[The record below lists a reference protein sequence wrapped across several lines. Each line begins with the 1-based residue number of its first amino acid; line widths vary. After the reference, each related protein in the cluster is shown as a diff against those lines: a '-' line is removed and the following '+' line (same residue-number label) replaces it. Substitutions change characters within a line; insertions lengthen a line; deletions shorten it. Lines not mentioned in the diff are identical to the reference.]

1 MKKQET
7 ANTSLKENRTHGT
20 VQYPVALYEWN
31 GENEWHVVPHWHEEM
46 EWIYFQKGDFPV
58 WVNTKEYQVHAPAFM
73 CIHPEE
79 LHALILE
86 KDGVESAVVFPV
98 DILCF
103 ERYDAAEA
111 KVLGPLA
118 EGKFR
123 MPVLCQSGDAAF
135 EELSACYKEIEQML
149 RQMKEYDMAK
159 KQYPDSRTAQ
169 GNVVEKPTQNLQRN
183 VADKSIQKQ
192 QRNMAGESIQNLQ
205 KNMLYLN
212 IKAKMLELIAVA
224 YKYDL
229 LTRQVREGR
238 EESGTVENLKK
249 VLQYIGEHYS
259 SPIRL
264 SELAEL
270 VNMNEQ
276 YFCRYF
282 KKNIGKTITE
292 YINVIRVEKA
302 ATALAET
309 EDKIIDIASACGFD
323 NTGYFIRRFK
333 KEKGM
338 TPSEYRKKSK

>member
-1 MKKQET
+1 MERCSIRLLCT
-7 ANTSLKENRTHGT
+7 NGT
-20 VQYPVALYEWN
+20 EKMSGMWFRIGMRKWN
-31 GENEWHVVPHWHEEM
+31 GS
-46 EWIYFQKGDFPV
+46 IFKKAISRY
-58 WVNTKEYQVHAPAFM
+58 TKEYQVHAPAFM

-86 KDGVESAVVFPV
+86 KDGIESAVVFPL

-118 EGKFR
+118 EGKLR

-149 RQMKEYDMAK
+149 RQMEEYDTK
-159 KQYPDSRTAQ
+159 KAQHQDS
-169 GNVVEKPTQNLQRN
+169 
-183 VADKSIQKQ
+183 SIT
-192 QRNMAGESIQNLQ
+192 RENMPGEPKQNLQ

-229 LTRQVREGR
+229 FTRQVREDR

-249 VLQYIGEHYS
+249 VLQYIGEHYG

-309 EDKIIDIASACGFD
+309 EDKIIDIAAACGFD

>member
-58 WVNTKEYQVHAPAFM
+58 WINTKEYQVHAPAFM

-86 KDGVESAVVFPV
+86 KDGIESAVVFPV

-118 EGKFR
+118 EGKLR

-149 RQMKEYDMAK
+149 RQMKE
-159 KQYPDSRTAQ
+159 
-169 GNVVEKPTQNLQRN
+169 
-183 VADKSIQKQ
+183 
-192 QRNMAGESIQNLQ
+192 Q
-205 KNMLYLN
+205 KNMFYLN

-249 VLQYIGEHYS
+249 VLQYIGENYS
-259 SPIRL
+259 SPLRL

-309 EDKIIDIASACGFD
+309 EDKIIDIAAACGFD

>member
-58 WVNTKEYQVHAPAFM
+58 WINTKEYQVHAPAFM

-86 KDGVESAVVFPV
+86 KDGIESAVVFPV

-149 RQMKEYDMAK
+149 RQMKE
-159 KQYPDSRTAQ
+159 
-169 GNVVEKPTQNLQRN
+169 
-183 VADKSIQKQ
+183 
-192 QRNMAGESIQNLQ
+192 Q
-205 KNMLYLN
+205 KNMFYLN

-249 VLQYIGEHYS
+249 VLQYIGENYS
-259 SPIRL
+259 SPLRL

-309 EDKIIDIASACGFD
+309 EDKIIDIAAACGFD

>member
-58 WVNTKEYQVHAPAFM
+58 WINTKEYQVHAPAFI

-86 KDGVESAVVFPV
+86 KDGIESAVVFPV

-118 EGKFR
+118 EGKLR

-149 RQMKEYDMAK
+149 RQMKE
-159 KQYPDSRTAQ
+159 
-169 GNVVEKPTQNLQRN
+169 
-183 VADKSIQKQ
+183 
-192 QRNMAGESIQNLQ
+192 Q
-205 KNMLYLN
+205 KNMFYLN

-224 YKYDL
+224 YKHDL

-238 EESGTVENLKK
+238 EEAGTVENLKK

-264 SELAEL
+264 FELAEL

-309 EDKIIDIASACGFD
+309 EDKIIDIAAACGFD

>member
-1 MKKQET
+1 MKKQEM

-58 WVNTKEYQVHAPAFM
+58 WINTKEYQVHAPAFM

-86 KDGVESAVVFPV
+86 KDGIESAVVFPV

-118 EGKFR
+118 EGKLR

-149 RQMKEYDMAK
+149 RQMKE
-159 KQYPDSRTAQ
+159 
-169 GNVVEKPTQNLQRN
+169 
-183 VADKSIQKQ
+183 
-192 QRNMAGESIQNLQ
+192 Q
-205 KNMLYLN
+205 KNMFYLN

-238 EESGTVENLKK
+238 EEAGTVENLKK

-323 NTGYFIRRFK
+323 NIGYFIRRFK
-333 KEKGM
+333 KEKDM

>member
-1 MKKQET
+1 MKKQEM

-58 WVNTKEYQVHAPAFM
+58 WINTKEYQVHAPAFM

-86 KDGVESAVVFPV
+86 KDGIESAVVFPL

-118 EGKFR
+118 EGKLR

-149 RQMKEYDMAK
+149 RQMKE
-159 KQYPDSRTAQ
+159 
-169 GNVVEKPTQNLQRN
+169 
-183 VADKSIQKQ
+183 
-192 QRNMAGESIQNLQ
+192 Q

-229 LTRQVREGR
+229 FTRQVREDR

-249 VLQYIGEHYS
+249 VLQYIGEHYG

-292 YINVIRVEKA
+292 YINMIRVEKA

-323 NTGYFIRRFK
+323 NIGYFIRRFK

>member
-58 WVNTKEYQVHAPAFM
+58 WINTKEYQVHAPAFI

-86 KDGVESAVVFPV
+86 KDGIESAVVFPV

-118 EGKFR
+118 EGKLR
-123 MPVLCQSGDAAF
+123 MPVLCQNGDAAF

-149 RQMKEYDMAK
+149 RQMKE
-159 KQYPDSRTAQ
+159 
-169 GNVVEKPTQNLQRN
+169 
-183 VADKSIQKQ
+183 
-192 QRNMAGESIQNLQ
+192 Q
-205 KNMLYLN
+205 KNMFYLN

-309 EDKIIDIASACGFD
+309 EDKIIDIAAACGFD

-333 KEKGM
+333 KEKDM

>member
-58 WVNTKEYQVHAPAFM
+58 WINTKEYQVHAPAFI

-86 KDGVESAVVFPV
+86 KDGIESAVVFPV

-118 EGKFR
+118 EGKLR

-149 RQMKEYDMAK
+149 RQMKE
-159 KQYPDSRTAQ
+159 
-169 GNVVEKPTQNLQRN
+169 
-183 VADKSIQKQ
+183 
-192 QRNMAGESIQNLQ
+192 Q
-205 KNMLYLN
+205 KNMFYLN

-224 YKYDL
+224 YKHDL

-238 EESGTVENLKK
+238 EEAGTVENLKK

-264 SELAEL
+264 FELAEL

-309 EDKIIDIASACGFD
+309 EDKIIDIAAACGFD

-338 TPSEYRKKSK
+338 TPSEYRKRSK

>member
-58 WVNTKEYQVHAPAFM
+58 WINTKEYQVHAPAFM

-86 KDGVESAVVFPV
+86 KDGIESAVVFPV

-118 EGKFR
+118 EGKLR

-149 RQMKEYDMAK
+149 RQMKE
-159 KQYPDSRTAQ
+159 
-169 GNVVEKPTQNLQRN
+169 
-183 VADKSIQKQ
+183 
-192 QRNMAGESIQNLQ
+192 Q
-205 KNMLYLN
+205 KNMFYLN

-238 EESGTVENLKK
+238 EEAGTVENLKK

>member
-58 WVNTKEYQVHAPAFM
+58 WINTKEYQVHAPAFI

-86 KDGVESAVVFPV
+86 KDGIESAVVFPV

-118 EGKFR
+118 EGKLR

-149 RQMKEYDMAK
+149 RQMKK
-159 KQYPDSRTAQ
+159 
-169 GNVVEKPTQNLQRN
+169 
-183 VADKSIQKQ
+183 
-192 QRNMAGESIQNLQ
+192 Q

-224 YKYDL
+224 YKHDL

-238 EESGTVENLKK
+238 EEAGTVENLKK

-309 EDKIIDIASACGFD
+309 EDKIIDIAAACGFD

>member
-1 MKKQET
+1 MKKQEMV
-7 ANTSLKENRTHGT
+7 NTSLKENRTHGT

-58 WVNTKEYQVHAPAFM
+58 WINTKEYQVHAPAFM

-86 KDGVESAVVFPV
+86 KDGIESAVVFPV

-118 EGKFR
+118 EGKLR

-149 RQMKEYDMAK
+149 RQMKE
-159 KQYPDSRTAQ
+159 
-169 GNVVEKPTQNLQRN
+169 
-183 VADKSIQKQ
+183 
-192 QRNMAGESIQNLQ
+192 Q

-224 YKYDL
+224 YKHDL

-238 EESGTVENLKK
+238 EEAGTVENLKK

-309 EDKIIDIASACGFD
+309 EDKIIDIAAACGFD

>member
-58 WVNTKEYQVHAPAFM
+58 WINTKEYQVHAPAFM

-79 LHALILE
+79 LHALILQ
-86 KDGVESAVVFPV
+86 KDGIESAVVFPV

-118 EGKFR
+118 EGKLR

-149 RQMKEYDMAK
+149 RQMKE
-159 KQYPDSRTAQ
+159 
-169 GNVVEKPTQNLQRN
+169 
-183 VADKSIQKQ
+183 
-192 QRNMAGESIQNLQ
+192 Q

-224 YKYDL
+224 YKHDL

-238 EESGTVENLKK
+238 EEAGTVENLKK

-264 SELAEL
+264 FELAEL

-309 EDKIIDIASACGFD
+309 EDKIIDIAAACGFD

>member
-58 WVNTKEYQVHAPAFM
+58 WINTKEYQVHAPAFI

-86 KDGVESAVVFPV
+86 KDGIESAVVFPV

-118 EGKFR
+118 EGKLR

-135 EELSACYKEIEQML
+135 EELSACYKKIEQML
-149 RQMKEYDMAK
+149 RQMKE
-159 KQYPDSRTAQ
+159 
-169 GNVVEKPTQNLQRN
+169 
-183 VADKSIQKQ
+183 
-192 QRNMAGESIQNLQ
+192 Q
-205 KNMLYLN
+205 KNMFYLN

-224 YKYDL
+224 YKHDL

-238 EESGTVENLKK
+238 EEAGTVENLKK

-309 EDKIIDIASACGFD
+309 EDKIIDIAAACGFD
-323 NTGYFIRRFK
+323 NIGYFIRRFK

>member
-58 WVNTKEYQVHAPAFM
+58 WINTKEYQVHAPAFI

-86 KDGVESAVVFPV
+86 KDGIESAVVFPV

-118 EGKFR
+118 EGKLR

-135 EELSACYKEIEQML
+135 EELSACYKKIEQML
-149 RQMKEYDMAK
+149 RQMKE
-159 KQYPDSRTAQ
+159 
-169 GNVVEKPTQNLQRN
+169 
-183 VADKSIQKQ
+183 
-192 QRNMAGESIQNLQ
+192 Q
-205 KNMLYLN
+205 KNMFYLN

-238 EESGTVENLKK
+238 EEAGTVENLKK

-309 EDKIIDIASACGFD
+309 EDKIIDIAAACGFD

>member
-58 WVNTKEYQVHAPAFM
+58 WINTKEYQVHAPAFM

-86 KDGVESAVVFPV
+86 KNGIESAVVFPV

-118 EGKFR
+118 EGKLR

-149 RQMKEYDMAK
+149 RQMKE
-159 KQYPDSRTAQ
+159 
-169 GNVVEKPTQNLQRN
+169 
-183 VADKSIQKQ
+183 
-192 QRNMAGESIQNLQ
+192 Q
-205 KNMLYLN
+205 KNMFYLN

-238 EESGTVENLKK
+238 EEAGTVENLKK

-309 EDKIIDIASACGFD
+309 EDKIIDIAAACGFD

>member
-1 MKKQET
+1 MKKQEM

-58 WVNTKEYQVHAPAFM
+58 WINTKEYQVHAPAFI

-86 KDGVESAVVFPV
+86 KDGIESAVVFPV

-118 EGKFR
+118 EGKLR

-149 RQMKEYDMAK
+149 RQMKE
-159 KQYPDSRTAQ
+159 
-169 GNVVEKPTQNLQRN
+169 
-183 VADKSIQKQ
+183 
-192 QRNMAGESIQNLQ
+192 Q
-205 KNMLYLN
+205 KNMFYLN

-224 YKYDL
+224 YKHDL

-238 EESGTVENLKK
+238 EEAGTVENLKK

>member
-58 WVNTKEYQVHAPAFM
+58 WINTKEYQVHAPAFM

-86 KDGVESAVVFPV
+86 KDGIESAVVFPV

-118 EGKFR
+118 EGKLR
-123 MPVLCQSGDAAF
+123 MPVLCRSGDAAF

-149 RQMKEYDMAK
+149 RQMKE
-159 KQYPDSRTAQ
+159 
-169 GNVVEKPTQNLQRN
+169 
-183 VADKSIQKQ
+183 
-192 QRNMAGESIQNLQ
+192 Q
-205 KNMLYLN
+205 KNMFYLN

-238 EESGTVENLKK
+238 EEAGTVENLKK

-276 YFCRYF
+276 YFCWYF

-309 EDKIIDIASACGFD
+309 EDKIIDIAAACGFD
-323 NTGYFIRRFK
+323 NIGYFIRRFK

>member
-1 MKKQET
+1 MKKQEM
-7 ANTSLKENRTHGT
+7 ANTLLKENRTHGT

-58 WVNTKEYQVHAPAFM
+58 WINTKKYQVHAPAFM

-86 KDGVESAVVFPV
+86 KNGIESAVVFPV

-118 EGKFR
+118 EGKLR

-135 EELSACYKEIEQML
+135 EELSACYKEIEQVL
-149 RQMKEYDMAK
+149 RQMKEHDTK
-159 KQYPDSRTAQ
+159 KGQHLDSSITR
-169 GNVVEKPTQNLQRN
+169 EN
-183 VADKSIQKQ
+183 VA
-192 QRNMAGESIQNLQ
+192 GEPKQNLQ

-229 LTRQVREGR
+229 FTRQVREDR

-249 VLQYIGEHYS
+249 VLQYIGEHYG

-309 EDKIIDIASACGFD
+309 EDKVIDIAAACGFD
-323 NTGYFIRRFK
+323 NIGYFIRRFK

>member
-1 MKKQET
+1 MKKQEM
-7 ANTSLKENRTHGT
+7 ANTLLKENRTHGT

-58 WVNTKEYQVHAPAFM
+58 WINTKEYQVHAPAFM

-86 KDGVESAVVFPV
+86 KDGIESAVVFPV

-118 EGKFR
+118 EGKLR

-149 RQMKEYDMAK
+149 RQMKE
-159 KQYPDSRTAQ
+159 
-169 GNVVEKPTQNLQRN
+169 
-183 VADKSIQKQ
+183 
-192 QRNMAGESIQNLQ
+192 Q
-205 KNMLYLN
+205 KNMFYLN

-224 YKYDL
+224 YKHDL

-249 VLQYIGEHYS
+249 VLQYIGEHYG

-309 EDKIIDIASACGFD
+309 EDKIIDIAAACGFD

>member
-46 EWIYFQKGDFPV
+46 EWIYFWKGDFPV
-58 WVNTKEYQVHAPAFM
+58 WINTKEYQVHAPAFM

-86 KDGVESAVVFPV
+86 KNGIESAVVFPV

-118 EGKFR
+118 EGKLR

-149 RQMKEYDMAK
+149 RQMKE
-159 KQYPDSRTAQ
+159 
-169 GNVVEKPTQNLQRN
+169 
-183 VADKSIQKQ
+183 
-192 QRNMAGESIQNLQ
+192 Q
-205 KNMLYLN
+205 KNMFYLN

-238 EESGTVENLKK
+238 EEAGTVENLKK

-309 EDKIIDIASACGFD
+309 EDKIIDIAAACGFD

>member
-58 WVNTKEYQVHAPAFM
+58 WINTKEYQVHAPAFM

-86 KDGVESAVVFPV
+86 KDGIESAVVFPV

-118 EGKFR
+118 EGKLR

-149 RQMKEYDMAK
+149 RQMKE
-159 KQYPDSRTAQ
+159 
-169 GNVVEKPTQNLQRN
+169 
-183 VADKSIQKQ
+183 
-192 QRNMAGESIQNLQ
+192 Q
-205 KNMLYLN
+205 KNIFYLN

-238 EESGTVENLKK
+238 EEAGTVENLKK

-323 NTGYFIRRFK
+323 NIGYFIRRFK

>member
-1 MKKQET
+1 MKKQEM

-58 WVNTKEYQVHAPAFM
+58 WINTKEYQVHAPAFM

-86 KDGVESAVVFPV
+86 KDGIESAVVFPV
-98 DILCF
+98 DILCS

-118 EGKFR
+118 EGKLR

-135 EELSACYKEIEQML
+135 EELSACYKEIEQVL
-149 RQMKEYDMAK
+149 RQMKEHDTK
-159 KQYPDSRTAQ
+159 KGQHLDSSITR
-169 GNVVEKPTQNLQRN
+169 EN
-183 VADKSIQKQ
+183 VA
-192 QRNMAGESIQNLQ
+192 GEPKQNLQ

-229 LTRQVREGR
+229 FTRQVREDR

-249 VLQYIGEHYS
+249 VLQYIGEHYG

-323 NTGYFIRRFK
+323 NIGYFIRRFK

>member
-58 WVNTKEYQVHAPAFM
+58 WINTKEYQVHAPAFM

-86 KDGVESAVVFPV
+86 KDGIESAVVFPV

-118 EGKFR
+118 EGKLR

-149 RQMKEYDMAK
+149 RQMKE
-159 KQYPDSRTAQ
+159 
-169 GNVVEKPTQNLQRN
+169 
-183 VADKSIQKQ
+183 
-192 QRNMAGESIQNLQ
+192 Q
-205 KNMLYLN
+205 KNMFYLN

-238 EESGTVENLKK
+238 EEAGTVENLKK

-259 SPIRL
+259 SPICL

>member
-1 MKKQET
+1 MKKQEM

-58 WVNTKEYQVHAPAFM
+58 WINTKEYQVHAPAFM

-86 KDGVESAVVFPV
+86 KDGIESAVVFPV

-118 EGKFR
+118 EGKLR

-149 RQMKEYDMAK
+149 RQMKE
-159 KQYPDSRTAQ
+159 
-169 GNVVEKPTQNLQRN
+169 
-183 VADKSIQKQ
+183 
-192 QRNMAGESIQNLQ
+192 Q

-238 EESGTVENLKK
+238 EEAGTVENLKK

-323 NTGYFIRRFK
+323 NIGYFIRRFK
-333 KEKGM
+333 KEKDM
-338 TPSEYRKKSK
+338 TPSEYRKSQNSTIK

>member
-7 ANTSLKENRTHGT
+7 ANTSLKENRIHGT

-58 WVNTKEYQVHAPAFM
+58 WINTKEYQVHAPAFM

-86 KDGVESAVVFPV
+86 KDGIESAVVFPV

-118 EGKFR
+118 EGKLR

-149 RQMKEYDMAK
+149 RQMKE
-159 KQYPDSRTAQ
+159 
-169 GNVVEKPTQNLQRN
+169 
-183 VADKSIQKQ
+183 
-192 QRNMAGESIQNLQ
+192 Q
-205 KNMLYLN
+205 KNMFYLN

-224 YKYDL
+224 YKHDL

-238 EESGTVENLKK
+238 EEAGTVENLKK

-309 EDKIIDIASACGFD
+309 ENKIIDIAAACGFD

>member
-1 MKKQET
+1 MKKQEM

-58 WVNTKEYQVHAPAFM
+58 WINTKEYQVHAPAFI

-86 KDGVESAVVFPV
+86 KDGIESAVVFPV

-118 EGKFR
+118 EGKLR

-149 RQMKEYDMAK
+149 RQMKE
-159 KQYPDSRTAQ
+159 
-169 GNVVEKPTQNLQRN
+169 
-183 VADKSIQKQ
+183 
-192 QRNMAGESIQNLQ
+192 Q

-224 YKYDL
+224 YKHDL

-238 EESGTVENLKK
+238 EEAGTVENLKK

>member
-58 WVNTKEYQVHAPAFM
+58 WINTKEYQVHAPAFM

-86 KDGVESAVVFPV
+86 KDGIESAVVFPA

-118 EGKFR
+118 EGKLR

-149 RQMKEYDMAK
+149 RQMKE
-159 KQYPDSRTAQ
+159 
-169 GNVVEKPTQNLQRN
+169 
-183 VADKSIQKQ
+183 
-192 QRNMAGESIQNLQ
+192 Q
-205 KNMLYLN
+205 KNMFYLN

-224 YKYDL
+224 YKHDL

-238 EESGTVENLKK
+238 EEAGTVENLKK

-309 EDKIIDIASACGFD
+309 EDKIIDIAAACGFD

>member
-58 WVNTKEYQVHAPAFM
+58 WINTKEYQVHAPAFI

-86 KDGVESAVVFPV
+86 KDGIESAVVFPV

-118 EGKFR
+118 EGKLR

-149 RQMKEYDMAK
+149 RQMKE
-159 KQYPDSRTAQ
+159 
-169 GNVVEKPTQNLQRN
+169 
-183 VADKSIQKQ
+183 
-192 QRNMAGESIQNLQ
+192 Q

-224 YKYDL
+224 YKHDL

-238 EESGTVENLKK
+238 EEAGTVENLKK

-264 SELAEL
+264 FELAEL

-309 EDKIIDIASACGFD
+309 EDKIIDIAAACGFD

-338 TPSEYRKKSK
+338 TPSEYRKRSK

>member
-58 WVNTKEYQVHAPAFM
+58 WINTKEYQVHAPAFM

-86 KDGVESAVVFPV
+86 KDGIESAVVFPV

-118 EGKFR
+118 EGKLR

-135 EELSACYKEIEQML
+135 EELSACYKEVEQML
-149 RQMKEYDMAK
+149 RQMKE
-159 KQYPDSRTAQ
+159 
-169 GNVVEKPTQNLQRN
+169 
-183 VADKSIQKQ
+183 
-192 QRNMAGESIQNLQ
+192 Q
-205 KNMLYLN
+205 KNMFYLN

-238 EESGTVENLKK
+238 EEAGTVENLKK

-323 NTGYFIRRFK
+323 NIGYFIRRFK
-333 KEKGM
+333 KEKDM

>member
-1 MKKQET
+1 MKKQEM

-58 WVNTKEYQVHAPAFM
+58 WINTKEYQVHAPAFM

-86 KDGVESAVVFPV
+86 KDGIESAVVFPV

-118 EGKFR
+118 EGKLR

-149 RQMKEYDMAK
+149 RQMKE
-159 KQYPDSRTAQ
+159 
-169 GNVVEKPTQNLQRN
+169 
-183 VADKSIQKQ
+183 
-192 QRNMAGESIQNLQ
+192 Q
-205 KNMLYLN
+205 KNMFYLN

-238 EESGTVENLKK
+238 EEAGTVENLKK

>member
-1 MKKQET
+1 MKKQEM

-58 WVNTKEYQVHAPAFM
+58 WINTKEYQVHAPAFM

-86 KDGVESAVVFPV
+86 KDGIESAVVFPV

-118 EGKFR
+118 EGKLR

-149 RQMKEYDMAK
+149 RQMKE
-159 KQYPDSRTAQ
+159 
-169 GNVVEKPTQNLQRN
+169 
-183 VADKSIQKQ
+183 QKT
-192 QRNMAGESIQNLQ
+192 MF
-205 KNMLYLN
+205 YLN

-238 EESGTVENLKK
+238 EEAGTVENLKK

>member
-58 WVNTKEYQVHAPAFM
+58 WINTKEYQVHAPAFM

-86 KDGVESAVVFPV
+86 KDGIESAVVFPV

-118 EGKFR
+118 EGKLR

-149 RQMKEYDMAK
+149 RQMKE
-159 KQYPDSRTAQ
+159 
-169 GNVVEKPTQNLQRN
+169 
-183 VADKSIQKQ
+183 
-192 QRNMAGESIQNLQ
+192 Q
-205 KNMLYLN
+205 KNMFYLN

-224 YKYDL
+224 YKHDL

-238 EESGTVENLKK
+238 EEAGTVENLKK

-309 EDKIIDIASACGFD
+309 EDKIIDIAAACGFD

>member
-1 MKKQET
+1 MKKQEM
-7 ANTSLKENRTHGT
+7 ANTLLKENRTHGT

-58 WVNTKEYQVHAPAFM
+58 WINTKEYQVHAPAFM

-86 KDGVESAVVFPV
+86 KDGIESAVVFPV

-118 EGKFR
+118 EGKLR

-149 RQMKEYDMAK
+149 RQMKE
-159 KQYPDSRTAQ
+159 
-169 GNVVEKPTQNLQRN
+169 
-183 VADKSIQKQ
+183 
-192 QRNMAGESIQNLQ
+192 Q
-205 KNMLYLN
+205 KNMFYLN

-224 YKYDL
+224 YKHDL

-238 EESGTVENLKK
+238 EEAGTVENLKK

>member
-58 WVNTKEYQVHAPAFM
+58 WINTKEYQVHAPAFM

-86 KDGVESAVVFPV
+86 KDGIESAVVFPV

-118 EGKFR
+118 EGKLR
-123 MPVLCQSGDAAF
+123 MPVLCRSGDAAF

-149 RQMKEYDMAK
+149 RQMKE
-159 KQYPDSRTAQ
+159 
-169 GNVVEKPTQNLQRN
+169 
-183 VADKSIQKQ
+183 
-192 QRNMAGESIQNLQ
+192 Q
-205 KNMLYLN
+205 KNMFYLN

-224 YKYDL
+224 YKHDL

-238 EESGTVENLKK
+238 EEAGTVENLKK

-264 SELAEL
+264 FELAEL

-309 EDKIIDIASACGFD
+309 EDKIIDIAAACGFD
-323 NTGYFIRRFK
+323 NIGYFIRRFK

>member
-58 WVNTKEYQVHAPAFM
+58 WINTKEYQVHAPAFM

-86 KDGVESAVVFPV
+86 KDGIESAVVFPV

-118 EGKFR
+118 EGKLR

-149 RQMKEYDMAK
+149 RQMKE
-159 KQYPDSRTAQ
+159 
-169 GNVVEKPTQNLQRN
+169 
-183 VADKSIQKQ
+183 
-192 QRNMAGESIQNLQ
+192 Q
-205 KNMLYLN
+205 KNMFYLN

-238 EESGTVENLKK
+238 EEAGTVENLKK

-323 NTGYFIRRFK
+323 NIGYFIRRFK
-333 KEKGM
+333 KEKDM

>member
-58 WVNTKEYQVHAPAFM
+58 WINTKEYQVHAPAFM

-86 KDGVESAVVFPV
+86 KDGIESAVVFPV

-118 EGKFR
+118 EGKLR
-123 MPVLCQSGDAAF
+123 MPVLCRSGDAAF

-149 RQMKEYDMAK
+149 RQMKE
-159 KQYPDSRTAQ
+159 
-169 GNVVEKPTQNLQRN
+169 
-183 VADKSIQKQ
+183 
-192 QRNMAGESIQNLQ
+192 Q
-205 KNMLYLN
+205 KNMFYLN

-238 EESGTVENLKK
+238 EEAGTVENLKK

-309 EDKIIDIASACGFD
+309 EDKIIDIAAACGFD
-323 NTGYFIRRFK
+323 NIGYFIRRFK

-338 TPSEYRKKSK
+338 APSEYRKKSK

>member
-58 WVNTKEYQVHAPAFM
+58 WINTKEYQVHAPAFM

-86 KDGVESAVVFPV
+86 KDGIESAVVFPL

-118 EGKFR
+118 EGKLR

-149 RQMKEYDMAK
+149 RQMKK
-159 KQYPDSRTAQ
+159 
-169 GNVVEKPTQNLQRN
+169 
-183 VADKSIQKQ
+183 
-192 QRNMAGESIQNLQ
+192 Q

-224 YKYDL
+224 YKHDL

-238 EESGTVENLKK
+238 EEAGTVENLKK

-323 NTGYFIRRFK
+323 NIGYFIRRFK
-333 KEKGM
+333 KEKDM